1 MGPYVARRVL
11 SMAPVAFLIS
21 LIAFGLLYLLPGD
34 PAMAIL
40 GEERAGDKTA
50 YQTVR
55 AQLGLDDPIYLQY
68 ARWLR
73 SLLSGDVGTS
83 IRTQEPIAHMVVKRL
98 PVTIELGILSVLLGI
113 VIALPV
119 AVISA
124 IRPGS
129 RLDIIGT
136 VFAMGGVAMPSFWL
150 GILLIFLF
158 SLWMRLLPPSGY
170 ISPLDDLGGH
180 LKMMVMPCI
189 AMGTSLAAVIM
200 RQARSAL
207 IEVLQ
212 EEYITTARSKGL
224 REHAVIGRHAL
235 KNALIP
241 VVTVIGL
248 QVGHILGGAVVTE
261 TIFAVPGLGRLLVD
275 SIFFRDYP
283 VVQAVVLVMALGVLF
298 SSLAT
303 DMFYAYLDPKIRYT

>member
-1 MGPYVARRVL
+1 MGKYVARRL
-11 SMAPVAFLIS
+11 FGMIPVAFL
-21 LIAFGLLYLLPGD
+21 LTVIAFGLLYLLPGD

-40 GEERAGDKTA
+40 GEDRAGDKAA
-50 YQTVR
+50 YERLR
-55 AQLGLDDPIYLQY
+55 AQLGLDEPIYIQY
-68 ARWLR
+68 ARWLGK
-73 SLLSGDVGTS
+73 LLSGDMGTS
-83 IRTQEPIAHMVVKRL
+83 IRTSEPIASLVVRRL
-98 PVTIELGILSVLLGI
+98 PVTIELGVLAVLLG
-113 VIALPV
+113 VAVALPV

-124 IRPGS
+124 VRPGS
-129 RLDIIGT
+129 KLDIFGT
-136 VFAMGGVAMPSFWL
+136 LFAIGGVAVPSFWL

-158 SLWMRLLPPSGY
+158 ALWMRLLPPSGY
-170 ISPLDDLGGH
+170 VSPLDDLGAN
-180 LKMMVMPCI
+180 LKLMIMPCT

-224 REHAVIGRHAL
+224 KERAVVGRHAL

-261 TIFAVPGLGRLLVD
+261 TVFAVPGVGRLLVD

-283 VVQAVVLVMALGVLF
+283 VVQAAVLIMALGVLI
-298 SSLAT
+298 SSLVT
-303 DMFYAYLDPKIRYT
+303 DLLYAYLDPKIKYG

>member
-1 MGPYVARRVL
+1 MGSYIVRRLL
-11 SMAPVAFLIS
+11 SIVPVAFLIS

-40 GEERAGDKTA
+40 GEERAGDKAA
-50 YQTVR
+50 YETVR
-55 AQLGLDDPIYLQY
+55 TQLGLDDPIYVQY
-68 ARWLR
+68 ARWMR
-73 SLLSGDVGTS
+73 SLLSGDVGIS
-83 IRTQEPIAHMVVKRL
+83 IRTKEPISHMVVKRL
-98 PVTIELGILSVLLGI
+98 PVTIELGILAVLLGV

-124 IRPGS
+124 VRPGS
-129 RLDIIGT
+129 KLDIIGT

-158 SLWMRLLPPSGY
+158 ALWMRLLPPSGY
-170 ISPLDDLGGH
+170 ISPLDDLGAN
-180 LKMMVMPCI
+180 LKLMVMPCI
-189 AMGTSLAAVIM
+189 AMGTSLAAVVM

-207 IEVLQ
+207 VEVLQ

-224 REHAVIGRHAL
+224 RERVVVGRHAL

-241 VVTVIGL
+241 VVTVVGL

-261 TIFAVPGLGRLLVD
+261 TVFAVPGLGRLLVD

-283 VVQAVVLVMALGVLF
+283 VVQAIVLIMALGVLC

-303 DMFYAYLDPKIRYT
+303 DLFYAYLDPKIRFT

>member
-40 GEERAGDKTA
+40 GEERAGDQAA
-50 YQTVR
+50 YQAVR

-73 SLLSGDVGTS
+73 SVLSGDVGTS
-83 IRTQEPIAHMVVKRL
+83 IRTQEPIAHMVAKRL

-170 ISPLDDLGGH
+170 ISPLDDLGGN

-224 REHAVIGRHAL
+224 RERAVIGRHAL

>member
-11 SMAPVAFLIS
+11 GMVPVAFLIS
-21 LIAFGLLYLLPGD
+21 LIAFALLYLLPGD
-34 PAMAIL
+34 PALAIL
-40 GEERAGDKTA
+40 GEERAGDKAA
-50 YQTVR
+50 YQAVR

-68 ARWLR
+68 VRWVR
-73 SLLSGDVGTS
+73 GLLGGDVGTS
-83 IRTQEPIAHMVVKRL
+83 IRTREPIAQMVVKRL
-98 PVTIELGILSVLLGI
+98 PVTLELGILSVLLGI
-113 VIALPV
+113 VIALPA

-124 IRPGS
+124 VRPGS
-129 RLDIIGT
+129 RLDMVGT
-136 VFAMGGVAMPSFWL
+136 VLAMGGVAMPSFWL
-150 GILLIFLF
+150 GMLLIFLF

-170 ISPLDDLGGH
+170 TSPLDNLGAN

-189 AMGTSLAAVIM
+189 AMGASLAAVIM

-224 REHAVIGRHAL
+224 RERAVVGRHAL

-303 DMFYAYLDPKIRYT
+303 DLFYAYLDPKIRYT

>member
-1 MGPYVARRVL
+1 
-11 SMAPVAFLIS
+11 
-21 LIAFGLLYLLPGD
+21 
-34 PAMAIL
+34 
-40 GEERAGDKTA
+40 
-50 YQTVR
+50 
-55 AQLGLDDPIYLQY
+55 
-68 ARWLR
+68 
-73 SLLSGDVGTS
+73 
-83 IRTQEPIAHMVVKRL
+83 
-98 PVTIELGILSVLLGI
+98 
-113 VIALPV
+113 
-119 AVISA
+119 
-124 IRPGS
+124 
-129 RLDIIGT
+129 
-136 VFAMGGVAMPSFWL
+136 
-150 GILLIFLF
+150 
-158 SLWMRLLPPSGY
+158 
-170 ISPLDDLGGH
+170 
-180 LKMMVMPCI
+180 MVMPCI